1 MSISQKTEDRRIKR
15 TRSTIKAAFITLI
28 AEKGLEALTV
38 QDIIARA
45 NLNRSTFYYHF
56 QDKQDLLQQS
66 IQEMMKQAM
75 EDVELHPAPADQ
87 LTGKQEHSTYDPT
100 PKFISMFQ
108 HIDRNRDF
116 YKVMLEHVP
125 GFMWTTIEMIKEN
138 MSKDLTMLQSD
149 PTKLKVHDAFLIN
162 YSAGAYMMV
171 IKAWL
176 DQDLPFSASYMA
188 SQLTQIMRNGM
199 YAVAGIQV

>member
-1 MSISQKTEDRRIKR
+1 MSNSQKTEDRRIKR
-15 TRSTIKAAFITLI
+15 TRRIIKEAFITLI

-45 NLNRSTFYYHF
+45 DMNRSTFYYHF
-56 QDKQDLLQQS
+56 QDKQDLLQRS

-75 EDVELHPAPADQ
+75 EDVELHPASADQ
-87 LTGKQEHSTYDPT
+87 FKGKQEHSTYDPT
-100 PKFISMFQ
+100 PKFIRLFQ

-138 MSKDLTMLQSD
+138 MSKDLTLLQSD
-149 PTKLKVHDAFLIN
+149 PSKLKVHDAFLIN

-176 DQDLPFSASYMA
+176 DQELPFSVDYMA
-188 SQLTQIMRNGM
+188 KQLTQIMRNGM